1 MSSSHHPNHHK
12 HFKAR
17 LFVFAI
23 MLITGF
29 IGLLIMDVHH
39 KLFWPYIQITSIL
52 FASLSIWLYW
62 YLDRNSNTNML
73 TTVWHQVLHWI
84 GLLILIYLATFFVS
98 TGVMGTTQ
106 AGLMCV
112 TLLALSV
119 FLAGVYTDPIFLLIG
134 ITLGIFAAGAA
145 MVQAYLSVIMIPVIT
160 IVALIIY
167 VILHIQRKRA
177 N

>member
-1 MSSSHHPNHHK
+1 MTSSHNPNHYK

-17 LFVFAI
+17 LFVFSI

-29 IGLLIMDVHH
+29 IGLLIMDLHH
-39 KLFWPYIQITSIL
+39 KLFWPYIQITSAL
-52 FASLSIWLYW
+52 FAILSIWLYW
-62 YLDRNSNTNML
+62 YLDRNSDSHMI
-73 TTVWHQVLHWI
+73 TTIWHQVLHWI

-106 AGLMCV
+106 AGLMCIS
-112 TLLALSV
+112 LLALSV

-145 MVQAYLSVIMIPVIT
+145 MVQAYLSVIMIPVI
-160 IVALIIY
+160 IVVALIIY

-177 N
+177 E